1 MKIMVVK
8 IANFAI
14 IAAMKSAQE
23 RICRS
28 ASSMGACVLAMV
40 ALMLGAPA
48 QGVELKGPPAAKV
61 TQEGVEIQWNTDG
74 LCGTRVNYGVNAD
87 RLNHEEEGGVGFYHT
102 VTLDELKPDTT
113 YHFSLGTSKR
123 WLAKGTLTLDSG
135 GTVTLQ
141 SDAGNSTAADTP
153 AGKPKSE
160 TINTTSAA
168 APDVKKEKSKPLPK
182 LTEDTPPPAKQ
193 PGASKPAP
201 ANVVAKITAP
211 PTYKTWGYMDS
222 LQDHYDRHGPDFRCT
237 SPDDYAAKAWMF
249 LQYAK
254 QNGLPMKW
262 DASDGTL
269 RIWEPKSRA
278 FAAYNRNGTT
288 KTFFRPNNESYW
300 GRQPGKPIRASEL
313 PF

>member
-1 MKIMVVK
+1 MAV
-8 IANFAI
+8 AL
-14 IAAMKSAQE
+14 
-23 RICRS
+23 
-28 ASSMGACVLAMV
+28 LAMIT
-40 ALMLGAPA
+40 LLLGSPA
-48 QGVELKGPPAAKV
+48 QGVELKGAPAAKV
-61 TQEGVEIQWNTDG
+61 TDQGVQIQWNTDS

-87 RLNHEEEGGVGFYHT
+87 RLNHEEEGGVGLFHT

-113 YHFSLGTSKR
+113 YHFTLGTSKR
-123 WLAKGTLTLDSG
+123 WLTKGTLTLDSG

-141 SDAGNSTAADTP
+141 SDAGNSTAA
-153 AGKPKSE
+153 AEKPKSE
-160 TINTTSAA
+160 TTNTT
-168 APDVKKEKSKPLPK
+168 APVPEVKKEKSKPLPK
-182 LTEDTPPPAKQ
+182 LTEDAPPPAKK
-193 PGASKPAP
+193 PAASKAETAP
-201 ANVVAKITAP
+201 AKPAAKVTAP

-269 RIWEPKSRA
+269 RVWEPKSRA

>member
-1 MKIMVVK
+1 MMVVK
-8 IANFAI
+8 AINFAI

-23 RICRS
+23 RVCRS
-28 ASSMGACVLAMV
+28 ASSMGFRALAMV

-61 TQEGVEIQWNTDG
+61 TQKGVEIQWNTDG
-74 LCGTRVNYGVNAD
+74 LCGTRVNYGVNAE
-87 RLNHEEEGGVGFYHT
+87 RLNHEAEGGVGLYHT
-102 VTLDELKPDTT
+102 VTLDELKPDTI
-113 YHFSLGTSKR
+113 YHFTLGTSKR
-123 WLAKGTLTLDSG
+123 WLTKGTLTLDSG
-135 GTVTLQ
+135 GTVTLL
-141 SDAGNSTAADTP
+141 SDVGNSTAVA
-153 AGKPKSE
+153 ASAEKPKSD
-160 TINTTSAA
+160 TTNTTPASASA
-168 APDVKKEKSKPLPK
+168 SEVINEKRKPLPK
-182 LTEDTPPPAKQ
+182 LTEHSPPPTKPEPAKT
-193 PGASKPAP
+193 AAKPT
-201 ANVVAKITAP
+201 VP
-211 PTYKTWGYMDS
+211 PTSKTWGYMDS
-222 LQDHYDRHGPDFRCT
+222 LQDHYDRHGPDFRCS

-269 RIWEPKSRA
+269 RIWEPRSRA

-300 GRQPGKPIRASEL
+300 GRQPGEPIRASEL